1 MPEYRYNH
9 PYSCLYSGDKVKI
22 NSHLPIQNRKYD
34 KAALQLLVGIT
45 SILLLP
51 QANAAEVTKDII
63 VGAGMQYDSNPAL
76 RSTQKDPVWIYSITP
91 EFLLNVNDEVNHGYL
106 DAAVLVERHSNEKV
120 LVDDEYPRLT
130 VGWDRTYESGMYGIN
145 ADYIESSARAAELTS
160 TGVFNAIG
168 SVEKTKQV
176 AAHWQHA
183 INSRWSVLTEA
194 AYHDISFTQSAST
207 QDYTL
212 GEIGSKLAYANTEK
226 LDTYVRLAYSHF
238 RTDNIFDDT
247 DLVRLAAG
255 ANYKINESLN
265 VGGRIG
271 AVNLSGGQ
279 SGTDWEGG
287 VKAEYVAERSNYSA
301 SLDREFKPSV
311 SGGFQVA
318 NVLSL
323 GWLFNATEKDQFG
336 ANYSYF
342 IYNADK
348 DINLTTLHYQEA
360 GVFYDRKLTSHW
372 KSVVSAT
379 RKELLSSGVS
389 NRGNLVGVTLVF
401 DTLNF

>member
-1 MPEYRYNH
+1 
-9 PYSCLYSGDKVKI
+9 VKI
-22 NSHLPIQNRKYD
+22 NSHLPVQNRKYD

-63 VGAGMQYDSNPAL
+63 VGTGVQYDSNPAL

-226 LDTYVRLAYSHF
+226 LDTYARLAYSHF

-255 ANYKINESLN
+255 ANYKINESLI

-279 SGTDWEGG
+279 SDTDWEAG
-287 VKAEYVAERSNYSA
+287 VKAEYVAERSNYTA

-311 SGGFQVA
+311 SGGFQSA

-348 DINLTTLHYQEA
+348 DISLTTLHYQEA
-360 GVFYDRKLTSHW
+360 GVFYDRKLTNHW